1 MKQAPPLPD
10 NFDPVSA
17 SPLTHTPVLA
27 SQYEP
32 PAIIHRGVL
41 ETRAGSP
48 LINNP
53 FGDPA
58 DPNNPLNK

>member
-1 MKQAPPLPD
+1 MTQSSPLPERP
-10 NFDPVSA
+10 NAESKRHSA
-17 SPLTHTPVLA
+17 STPA
-27 SQYEP
+27 YQP
-32 PAIIHRGVL
+32 PAIIHRGAL